1 MNRKY
6 RMKINQPS
14 WLEGFRREV
23 AIRKAVI
30 LAGNTNDVY
39 PVYGKCQTVPQILT
53 KELARQGYRVIQWD
67 QVSGV
72 HNVDDKELQDLV
84 QPSTIGGPESKSS
97 AEETGY
103 QAYDMGETNSVDSP
117 TFSIPQAINTEDF
130 LSLSYHHMIAPQ
142 KIEKPC
148 AFVLDYS
155 HFIFGDNRNLSDAER
170 AQLLLLAK
178 ALRDAPVPQ
187 NTVELKIKNNI
198 IVFVCRHPGSLPT
211 KLTVDNPVFGQV
223 YLQRPSRNERQVFLE
238 GCLDMYDL
246 LPALSLGNRKFI
258 DFVDSQDDFTYRDCL
273 QMASLSRAQ
282 DNPLSADKLIN
293 LYKYG
298 EKISPWEELDREKL
312 LHCADELNKRVK
324 GQNLPIQKVR
334 SMLIKAYSGLSG
346 IQHSSQQTTPKGVL
360 FFVGPTGVG
369 KTELAKALAH
379 FMFGDDSA
387 CLRFDMSEFNHEH
400 SDQRLVGAPPGYVG
414 HEQGGQLTNAIKAKP
429 FSVILF
435 DEIEKAHGRIL
446 DKFLQILEDGRLTDG
461 KGETV
466 SFSESV
472 IIFTSN
478 IGASDIG
485 SGLTEEESA
494 KAFISA
500 VNNHFNKELKRPEL
514 LGRIGSNIVPFN
526 FINDSNF
533 QISIA
538 RAKFEPIIDRLKQK
552 YNISGLNFTDEDKVL
567 TALCRQTDSSKG
579 GRGILNAIDEYFIN
593 PLSEF
598 LVESSV
604 DSLSLQDREIQV
616 IQVGNLCHF
625 EFMLK

>member
-1 MNRKY
+1 MQS
-6 RMKINQPS
+6 NQPS

-23 AIRKAVI
+23 AIRKAII

-39 PVYGKCQTVPQILT
+39 PVYGKYQTVPQILMT
-53 KELARQGYRVIQWD
+53 ELARQGYRVIRWD
-67 QVSGV
+67 QASGV
-72 HNVDDKELQDLV
+72 HNLAEQELQNLI
-84 QPSTIGGPESKSS
+84 QHSTISNSEPEKN
-97 AEETGY
+97 AGETDY
-103 QAYDMGETNSVDSP
+103 QAYDIGEIDSVNNSANSL
-117 TFSIPQAINTEDF
+117 PQAINTEDF
-130 LSLSYHHMIAPQ
+130 FSLIYHHMITPQ
-142 KIEKPC
+142 KTDKPY

-155 HFIFGDNRNLSDAER
+155 HLIFSDNRNLSDAER

-178 ALRDAPVPQ
+178 ALRDSPIAQ

-198 IVFVCRHPGSLPT
+198 IIFVCRQPGSLPT

-223 YLQRPSRNERQVFLE
+223 HLQRPSRNERQAFLE
-238 GCLDMYDL
+238 ECLDMYDL
-246 LPALSLGNRKFI
+246 LPAVTLGNRKFI
-258 DFVDSQDDFTYRDCL
+258 DFVDSQDNFTYRDCL

-282 DNPLSADKLIN
+282 KSPLSADKLIN

-312 LHCADELNKRVK
+312 LQCADELKKRVK
-324 GQNLPIQKVR
+324 GQDFPVQKVR

-369 KTELAKALAH
+369 KTELAKALAN

-472 IIFTSN
+472 IVFTSN
-478 IGASDIG
+478 IGASDVS
-485 SGLTEEESA
+485 SGLTKEESA

-500 VNNHFNKELKRPEL
+500 VNNHFTKELKRPEL

-526 FINDSNF
+526 FINDSEF

-552 YNISGLNFTDEDKVL
+552 YNISGLNFTNEDKVL

-598 LVESSV
+598 LVKSSV
-604 DSLSLQDREIQV
+604 DSLSLQNREIQV
-616 IQVGNLCHF
+616 IQVGDQCLF
-625 EFMLK
+625 EFILT